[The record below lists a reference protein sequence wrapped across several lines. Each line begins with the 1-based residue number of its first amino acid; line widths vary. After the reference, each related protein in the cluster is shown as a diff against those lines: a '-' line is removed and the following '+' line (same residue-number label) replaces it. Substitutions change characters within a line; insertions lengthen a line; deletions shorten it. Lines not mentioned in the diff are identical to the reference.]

1 MEKHQKAA
9 DQGRL
14 SKLPQSLYKFY
25 PNCVVIATVRKQT
38 VLGNSTPF
46 LQTSQWASS
55 FLDGPFQRE
64 QSPCQFIKAIEDF
77 VCMFVCFSFKP
88 EKKEMDIFALGPL
101 CSYFAVCNLW
111 KIIKTNIICSFKK
124 PAGIFFKHTWKYG
137 GPCFTEVGHLGEARR
152 YKIEQSILTLIFTE
166 SL

>member
-46 LQTSQWASS
+46 LQTSQSASS

-124 PAGIFFKHTWKYG
+124 PAGIFLNISENMGDHALLRW
-137 GPCFTEVGHLGEARR
+137 V
-152 YKIEQSILTLIFTE
+152 I
-166 SL
+166 